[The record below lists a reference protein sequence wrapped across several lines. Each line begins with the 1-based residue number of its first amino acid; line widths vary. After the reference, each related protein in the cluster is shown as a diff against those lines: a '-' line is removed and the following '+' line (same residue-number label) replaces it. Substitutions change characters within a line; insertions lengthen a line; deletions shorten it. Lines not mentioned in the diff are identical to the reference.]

1 LLNSDS
7 VAKGSSLLFWAK
19 VSGNAGFFVAVLM
32 LARALGPSGR
42 GTIAFITVTALVVA
56 RVSGLGVGEA
66 TTVYAARRSER
77 RGVLLSN
84 LVLFMLAS
92 SLLCAGL
99 ACGALELLGE
109 GRPAGVGQLELVI
122 LMAGTLVSALV
133 EAGAAFLLGCGRLRR
148 LALITATAS
157 WVYPLLLAL
166 IWVSA
171 GLTVTRAALAWV
183 STEALR
189 ALVLLKQ
196 SANGVPFFRPKVDLL
211 LDSIRFGIRVWVG
224 SFARFLNF
232 RVDQILMGLLAS
244 EAALGIYAVAVNA
257 SEVLLYLPAATA
269 TALLPVAARSEP
281 GQRAEET
288 LRAFRTSALITTGTA
303 VVAAILG
310 PLLLPLVF
318 GTPFRASVT
327 PFLWLLPG
335 ALGFAAIAVFS
346 NALVASTSPGLSSL
360 GSLVSLAVG
369 VALDLLLIPRFG
381 ATGAAAAASTAFLVG
396 GSVAVVAYARRS
408 PFAWRALLL
417 PRRGDLEVLRAL
429 ARPLRAGG

>member
-1 LLNSDS
+1 
-7 VAKGSSLLFWAK
+7 V
-19 VSGNAGFFVAVLM
+19 GNAGFFVAVLM
-32 LARALGPSGR
+32 LARGLGPAGR

-66 TTVYAARRSER
+66 TTVYAARRSGGR
-77 RGVLLSN
+77 DVLLSN
-84 LVLFMLAS
+84 LVLFMLSS
-92 SLLCAGL
+92 SLLAAGL
-99 ACGALELLGE
+99 ACAALQLLGDE
-109 GRPAGVGQLELVI
+109 RPAGVGQSELAI
-122 LMAGTLVSALV
+122 LAAGTLASALV
-133 EAGAAFLLGCGRLRR
+133 EAGAAFLLGCGRIRP

-157 WVYPLLLAL
+157 WVYPLLLAV
-166 IWVSA
+166 IWLSV

-183 STEALR
+183 SAEALR
-189 ALVLLKQ
+189 AL
-196 SANGVPFFRPKVDLL
+196 LL
-211 LDSIRFGIRVWVG
+211 LRQSTHVIALARPRLGLLADSIRFGIRVWVG

-232 RVDQILMGLLAS
+232 RIDQILMGLLAS

-281 GQRAEET
+281 GQGGEET
-288 LRAFRTSALITTGTA
+288 LRAFRSAALLTTCAA

-310 PLLLPLVF
+310 PLLLPVVF
-318 GTPFRASVT
+318 GTPFHTSVT

-335 ALGFAAIAVFS
+335 ALGFAATAVFS

-360 GSLVSLAVG
+360 GSLVSLVVG
-369 VALDLLLIPRFG
+369 VALDLVLIPRFG

-417 PRRGDLEVLRAL
+417 PRRGDLEILRAL
-429 ARPLRAGG
+429 TRPLRAS